1 MGKTNTKT
9 TKSLLWRSKESR
21 AKQPEKENLPLQY
34 EKLLKDTKHY
44 RFMQKHLLHIYC
56 VPGMC
61 WGLEIWWQRRQ
72 SRSPALKE
80 KEAINLR
87 NGIVSAMG
95 A

>member
-1 MGKTNTKT
+1 MRNCSKIQNTID
-9 TKSLLWRSKESR
+9 LC
-21 AKQPEKENLPLQY
+21 
-34 EKLLKDTKHY
+34 KDIY
-44 RFMQKHLLHIYC
+44 CSYC